1 MTEKSEIIPYEAPL
15 DKVVRAANEIKP
27 FWRLFFPRPYTYP
40 SVLSKSYTK
49 PPRSP
54 YSHSS
59 AIHSNRRMGQKLKTP
74 KARKIISCF
83 VAYID
88 NTSYLCTKK
97 HTNGMSNRS
106 FDILLLEDADKFLG
120 TLSDKVRDKITTNM
134 RKVASGII
142 DSTLFTK
149 LDGSDDLWEFRTKYN
164 GMEYRLLAFRI
175 KPPIVLWWPLM
186 AS

>member
-97 HTNGMSNRS
+97 HTNGMANRS
-106 FDILLLEDADKFLG
+106 FEILLLEDADKFLG

-134 RKVASGII
+134 RKVASGIM
-142 DSTLFTK
+142 DSTRSQSWMALMTF
-149 LDGSDDLWEFRTKYN
+149 GSSVQSIMARNIGSSPF
-164 GMEYRLLAFRI
+164 GI
-175 KPPIVLWWPLM
+175 KPPIVLW
-186 AS
+186 